1 LTSGRIRKK
10 KKRERIF
17 SKGMQRR
24 LSAVFAFILL
34 CMGILLFRI
43 TFVTATRG
51 NKYSKQV
58 LSQQTY
64 DSRTIPARR
73 GQIIDANGIVMAKSE
88 RRYNVILD
96 CYAIN
101 SEPEYL
107 QPTID
112 AVSSVFGID
121 KDKVRGVISDES
133 TKDSRY
139 QVILE
144 KITKEEKDEFEA
156 YQDGDDLSRDSG
168 MSEKELEEARAE
180 RADIQGVWF
189 EEVFVR
195 SYPNKTLAANVVG
208 FSNDIGDGITGIE
221 NYYDTTLTGTDGRQ
235 FGFLNSN
242 SDFERQTVEPDNGK
256 TVQLTLDMNIQ
267 QIVQDQIDAF
277 DKEYGTESSDM
288 KGAKNIGVVVMDPN
302 SGSIL
307 AMASNH
313 EYDLNNPYA
322 GFTKG
327 EIKKMGEDA
336 YVKALNKNWEN
347 FCVSESY
354 EPGSVVKPITVASAL
369 EDGAVHDGDHYY
381 CGGSLLITDTT
392 INCDNIYGHGDET
405 LEYAIVNSCN
415 VALMQVGAKLG
426 VRRFVQYQKD
436 FGFGRQTGIDLP
448 NENSGV
454 VYGDDKM
461 HEVELATCSFGQG
474 FTVNMV
480 QEAAAFSTVVNGGYY
495 YQPHV
500 VGAILNDDGTTSS
513 TVEPLV
519 LRQPISSE
527 VSRTVRG
534 YLHTA
539 VEEGTGRKSRV
550 PGYRTGGKTGTAEK
564 IDPETGT
571 RWKGKYL
578 VSFIGA
584 APIDDPKVV
593 IYCVV
598 DEPNVEEQADS
609 SYPQTLFRK
618 IATEVYPYLGL
629 YPTEPVTDQLLMELG
644 ITKDE
649 TVENEIKSAY
659 FQCFGADGTLYND
672 AAVNAKGEVVDSDGN
687 VIDGVK
693 VDVDASTVTDAKGNV
708 IEVDMSALK
717 EERAKSTVAD
727 NPDIAAPPTQDA
739 GDDTDD
745 STWSGAEA
753 ADEAAAEDGDASGV
767 IAGAG
772 A

>member
-1 LTSGRIRKK
+1 MASVNNRNTKK
-10 KKRERIF
+10 EKRFTR
-17 SKGMQRR
+17 GMQRR
-24 LSAVFAFILL
+24 LTTSFAFVLL
-34 CMGILLFRI
+34 CMILLLIRI
-43 TFVTATRG
+43 AVVNTTRG
-51 NKYSKQV
+51 NRYAKQV

-73 GQIIDANGIVMAKSE
+73 GEIVDKNGIVLAKSD

-101 SEPEYL
+101 QDYDYVE
-107 QPTID
+107 PTIQ
-112 AVSSVFGID
+112 AVSSQFGID
-121 KDKVRGVISDES
+121 ESKVRDVVTSEK
-133 TKDSRY
+133 TRDSRY
-139 QVILE
+139 QIIAE
-144 KITKEEKDEFEA
+144 KITKDQKDLFED
-156 YQDGDDLSRDSG
+156 YRDGKDLESGKG
-168 MSEKELEEARAE
+168 MSQETLKAAKADRAN
-180 RADIQGVWF
+180 IQGVWF
-189 EEVFVR
+189 EEVYVR
-195 SYPNKTLAANVVG
+195 SYPEKTLAANVVG
-208 FSNDIGDGITGIE
+208 FSNDLGDGITGVE
-221 NYYDTTLTGTDGRQ
+221 NYYNSTLTGTDGRQ
-235 FGFLNSN
+235 FGYLDSS
-242 SDFERQTVEPDNGK
+242 SDFSRTTIQPDNGK

-277 DKEYGTESSDM
+277 DKEYGTESSDG
-288 KGAKNIGVVVMDPN
+288 KGAKNIGVIVMDPN

-313 EYDLNNPYA
+313 EYDLSDPYS
-322 GFTKG
+322 GFS
-327 EIKKMGEDA
+327 ESDIKKMGEDA
-336 YVKALNKNWEN
+336 YVEALNKKWEN

-369 EDGAVHDGDHYY
+369 EQGVVRDQDHFY
-381 CGGSLLITDTT
+381 CGGSLFITDTT

-426 VRRFVQYQKD
+426 VRNFIRYQKA
-436 FGFGRQTGIDLP
+436 FGFGSQTGIDLP

-454 VYGDDKM
+454 IYNENTM

-474 FTVNMV
+474 FTLNMV
-480 QEAAAFSTVVNGGYY
+480 QEAAAFSAAINGGTY

-500 VGAILNDDGTTSS
+500 VGAILNDDGSTSS
-513 TVEPLV
+513 TVESLA
-519 LRQPISSE
+519 LRQPVSAD
-527 VSRTVRG
+527 VSRLIRK
-534 YLHTA
+534 YIHTA
-539 VEEGTGRKSRV
+539 VEEGTGKKSRV
-550 PGYRTGGKTGTAEK
+550 PGYSTGGKTGTAEK
-564 IDPETGT
+564 IDPETGK

-598 DEPNVEEQADS
+598 DEPNVEEEADS

-618 IATEVYPYLGL
+618 IATEVFPYMGL

-644 ITKDE
+644 ISKDE
-649 TVENEIKSAY
+649 TVENEIKSST

-672 AAVNAKGEVVDSDGN
+672 AAVNADGQVVDGDGN
-687 VIDGVK
+687 VIEGVT
-693 VDVDASTVTDAKGNV
+693 VDVDAGTVTDAKGNV
-708 IEVDMSALK
+708 IEVDLSDLK
-717 EERAKSTVAD
+717 KEQAASTVAD
-727 NPDIAAPPTQDA
+727 NPDIASPPENNDS
-739 GDDTDD
+739 DTDKD

-753 ADEAAAEDGDASGV
+753 SDKAQEEAGDDV

-772 A
+772 AN

>member
-1 LTSGRIRKK
+1 
-10 KKRERIF
+10 
-17 SKGMQRR
+17 MQRR
-24 LSAVFAFILL
+24 LSAAFAFILL
-34 CMGILLFRI
+34 CMGILLFRT

-51 NKYSKQV
+51 NKYAKQV

-64 DSRTIPARR
+64 DSRSIPARR
-73 GQIIDANGIVMAKSE
+73 GEITDSNGIVLAKSD
-88 RRYNVILD
+88 RRYNVVLD

-101 SEPEYL
+101 SDEDYVE
-107 QPTID
+107 PTIE
-112 AVSSVFGID
+112 AVSSLFKID
-121 KDKVRGVISDES
+121 KDKVRGVIADDA
-133 TKDSRY
+133 TRDSRY
-139 QVILE
+139 QVIAE
-144 KITKEEKDEFEA
+144 KVTKDEKDEFES
-156 YQDGDDLSRDSG
+156 YRNGEDLSSDSG
-168 MSEKELEEARAE
+168 MGKKALDAARAE
-180 RADIQGVWF
+180 RANIQGVWF
-189 EEVFVR
+189 EEVYVR
-195 SYPNKTLAANVVG
+195 SYPYKTLAANVVG
-208 FSNDIGDGITGIE
+208 FSNDIGQGVTGIE
-221 NYYDTTLTGTDGRQ
+221 NYYNSTLTGTDGRQ
-235 FGFLNSN
+235 FGYLDSSSN
-242 SDFERQTVEPDNGK
+242 FERQTIKPENGK
-256 TVQLTLDMNIQ
+256 TVRLTLDMNIQ

-277 DKEYGTESSDM
+277 DKQYGTEASDG
-288 KGAKNIGVVVMDPN
+288 KGARNVGVVVMDPG

-313 EYDLNNPYA
+313 EYDLSDPYD

-336 YVKALNKNWEN
+336 YVKALNEKWTN
-347 FCVSESY
+347 FCVSEGY

-369 EDGAVHDGDHYY
+369 EEGVVHDGDSYF

-392 INCDNIYGHGDET
+392 INCDNIYGHGEET

-426 VRRFVQYQKD
+426 VRKFVQYQKD
-436 FGFGRQTGIDLP
+436 FGFGNQTGIDLP

-454 VYGDDKM
+454 VYGSDKM

-480 QEAAAFSTVVNGGYY
+480 QEAAAFSAVVNGGYY
-495 YQPHV
+495 YQPHT
-500 VGAILNDDGTTSS
+500 VGAILNDDGTTSTS
-513 TVEPLV
+513 VDPLV

-527 VSRTVRG
+527 VSRLVRG

-598 DEPNVEEQADS
+598 DEPNVEDQADS

-618 IATEVYPYLGL
+618 IATEVYPYMGI
-629 YPTEPVTDQLLMELG
+629 YPTEPVTDQLLSELG
-644 ITKDE
+644 ISRDE
-649 TVENEIKSAY
+649 TVENEIKSAT

-672 AAVNAKGEVVDSDGN
+672 AAVNSDGQAVDREGN
-687 VIDGVK
+687 VIEGVT
-693 VDVDASTVTDAKGNV
+693 VDIENSTVTDAKGNV
-708 IEVDMSALK
+708 IEVDMSQLK
-717 EERAKSTVAD
+717 QDKAASQVAD
-727 NPDIAAPPTQDA
+727 NPNIASPPS
-739 GDDTDD
+739 DDGEEKDD

-753 ADEAAAEDGDASGV
+753 SDIAQGGDDI

-772 A
+772 AE

>member
-1 LTSGRIRKK
+1 
-10 KKRERIF
+10 
-17 SKGMQRR
+17 MQRR

-480 QEAAAFSTVVNGGYY
+480 QEAAAFSTVVNGGDY

>member
-1 LTSGRIRKK
+1 MASGKIRNKR
-10 KKRERIF
+10 KRERVF
-17 SKGMQRR
+17 TRGMQRR
-24 LSAVFAFILL
+24 FSAAFAFVLL
-34 CMGILLFRI
+34 CMGVLLFRI
-43 TFVTATRG
+43 AFINATKG
-51 NKYSKQV
+51 NKYAKQV

-73 GQIIDANGIVMAKSE
+73 GEIVDKNGIVMAKSD
-88 RRYNVILD
+88 RRYNVVLD

-101 SEPEYL
+101 QEPDFIE
-107 QPTID
+107 PTIE
-112 AVSSVFGID
+112 AVSTIFSID
-121 KDKVRGVISDES
+121 KDKVRGVISDEA

-144 KITKEEKDEFEA
+144 KITKDEKDTFQA
-156 YQDGDDLSRDSG
+156 YQNGDDLTEDSG
-168 MSEKELEEARAE
+168 MSKEALQQARAE

-189 EEVFVR
+189 EEVYER
-195 SYPNKTLAANVVG
+195 SYPNGTLAANVVG

-221 NYYDTTLTGTDGRQ
+221 NYYNSTLTGTDGRQ
-235 FGFLNSN
+235 FGFLNSD
-242 SDFERQTVEPDNGK
+242 SDFERQTVAPDNGK
-256 TVQLTLDMNIQ
+256 TVQLTMDMNIQ
-267 QIVQDQIDAF
+267 QIVQDKIDEF
-277 DKEYGTESSDM
+277 DKEYGTESSDG
-288 KGAKNIGVVVMDPN
+288 KGAKNVGVVVMDPN
-302 SGSIL
+302 TGSIL

-313 EYDLNNPYA
+313 EYDLNDPYA
-322 GFTKG
+322 GFTRG
-327 EIKKMGEDA
+327 EIKKMGEEA
-336 YVKALNKNWEN
+336 YVEALNKKWEN
-347 FCVSESY
+347 FCVSEGY
-354 EPGSVVKPITVASAL
+354 EPGSVFKPITVASAL
-369 EDGAVHDGDHYY
+369 EEGAVHDGDHYY

-415 VALMQVGAKLG
+415 VALMQISARLG
-426 VRRFVQYQKD
+426 IRKFVQYQKD
-436 FGFGRQTGIDLP
+436 FGFGKQTGIDLP

-480 QEAAAFSTVVNGGYY
+480 QEAAAFSACINGGYY

-513 TVEPLV
+513 TVEPLL

-527 VSRTVRG
+527 VSRLIRR
-534 YLHTA
+534 YIHTG

-564 IDPETGT
+564 INPETGT

-593 IYCVV
+593 IYCIV

-609 SYPQTLFRK
+609 SYPQILFRK
-618 IATEVYPYLGL
+618 IATEVFPYMGL
-629 YPTEPVTDQLLMELG
+629 YPTEAITDQLLMELG

-649 TVENEIKSAY
+649 TVENEIKSAT

-672 AAVNAKGEVVDSDGN
+672 AAVNAKGEVVDSEGN
-687 VIDGVK
+687 IIEGVA
-693 VDVDASTVTDAKGNV
+693 VDTENSTVTDAKGNV
-708 IEVDMSALK
+708 IEVDMSSLK
-717 EERAKSTVAD
+717 EDQEKQTVAD
-727 NPDIAAPPTQDA
+727 NPDIAAPPSQSDKEDGA
-739 GDDTDD
+739 D
-745 STWSGAEA
+745 SAWSGAAA
-753 ADEAAAEDGDASGV
+753 ADEAAEEDEDNGV

-772 A
+772 AE

>member
-1 LTSGRIRKK
+1 
-10 KKRERIF
+10 
-17 SKGMQRR
+17 MQRR

-753 ADEAAAEDGDASGV
+753 ADEAAAEDEDASGV

>member
-1 LTSGRIRKK
+1 MASVKNRDTKK
-10 KKRERIF
+10 EKRFTR
-17 SKGMQRR
+17 GMQRR
-24 LSAVFAFILL
+24 LTASFAFVLL
-34 CMGILLFRI
+34 CMILLLIRI
-43 TFVTATRG
+43 AVVNATKG
-51 NKYSKQV
+51 NRYAKQV
-58 LSQQTY
+58 LSQQTC

-73 GQIIDANGIVMAKSE
+73 GEIVDRNGIVLAKSD

-101 SEPEYL
+101 QDEDYIE
-107 QPTID
+107 PTIA
-112 AVSSVFGID
+112 AVSDQFGIEES
-121 KDKVRGVISDES
+121 KVREVVTAEK
-133 TKDSRY
+133 TRDSRY
-139 QVILE
+139 QIIAG
-144 KITKEEKDEFEA
+144 KITKDQKELFEDYKNGKDLTA
-156 YQDGDDLSRDSG
+156 KSG
-168 MSEKELEEARAE
+168 MSKDTLEAARKD

-189 EEVFVR
+189 EEVYQR
-195 SYPNKTLAANVVG
+195 SYPEKTLAANVVG
-208 FSNDIGDGITGIE
+208 FSNDIGDGITGVE
-221 NYYDTTLTGTDGRQ
+221 NYYNSTLTGTDGRQ
-235 FGFLNSN
+235 FGYLDSS
-242 SDFERQTVEPDNGK
+242 SDFARTTIQPDNGK

-267 QIVQDQIDAF
+267 QIVQDQIDDF
-277 DKEYGTESSDM
+277 DKEYGTESSDG
-288 KGAKNIGVVVMDPN
+288 KGAKNVGVIVMDPN
-302 SGSIL
+302 TGGVL

-313 EYDLNNPYA
+313 EYDLSDPY
-322 GFTKG
+322 KG
-327 EIKKMGEDA
+327 YSESDIREMGEEA
-336 YVKALNKNWEN
+336 YVEALNEGWEN

-369 EDGAVHDGDHYY
+369 EQGAVRDGDHYY
-381 CGGSLLITDTT
+381 CGGSLFITDTT

-415 VALMQVGAKLG
+415 VALMQIGAKLG
-426 VRRFVQYQKD
+426 VKNFIHYQKD
-436 FGFGRQTGIDLP
+436 FGFGSPTGIDLP

-454 VYGDDKM
+454 IYNENTM

-480 QEAAAFSTVVNGGYY
+480 QEAAAFSAAVNGGIY

-513 TVEPLV
+513 TVEPLA
-519 LRQPISSE
+519 LRQPVSQE
-527 VSRTVRG
+527 VSRLIRR
-534 YLHTA
+534 YIHTA
-539 VEEGTGRKSRV
+539 VEEGTGKKSRV

-564 IDPETGT
+564 IDPETGR

-598 DEPNVEEQADS
+598 DEPNVEDQADS

-618 IATEVYPYLGL
+618 IATEVYPYMGL

-644 ITKDE
+644 ITKED
-649 TVENEIKSAY
+649 TVENEIKSAV

-672 AAVNAKGEVVDSDGN
+672 AAVNEEGQVVDSEGN
-687 VIDGVK
+687 VIDGVT
-693 VDVDASTVTDAKGNV
+693 VDVDAGTVTDAKGNV
-708 IEVDMSALK
+708 IEVDLSELRKDQA
-717 EERAKSTVAD
+717 AQSVAD
-727 NPDIAAPPTQDA
+727 NPDIASPPDA
-739 GDDTDD
+739 GDDEADD

-753 ADEAAAEDGDASGV
+753 SDQAGEDAADV

-772 A
+772 AQ

>member
-1 LTSGRIRKK
+1 
-10 KKRERIF
+10 
-17 SKGMQRR
+17 MQRR